1 VERVL
6 TSYRFLASTALCC
19 GLSVAI
25 AIWSVGEASG
35 GARAL
40 AGLIGLTAALAVMLL
55 IAAAAAEAETKG
67 APVPPTVVPAAELEA
82 PDAPPPVPERGDEL
96 AQRLAEGRRLREELA
111 PAPGSTDPRVDAWL
125 EDVRAAIESWR
136 PGVAGYFNALAGRAY
151 ADDAA
156 RLDAYTRRLETIVRG
171 Y

>member
-1 VERVL
+1 MERVL
-6 TSYRFLASTALCC
+6 TSYRFLASTAACC
-19 GLSVAI
+19 GLSVAV
-25 AIWSVGEASG
+25 ALWAVGDASG

-55 IAAAAAEAETKG
+55 IAAAATEAETKA
-67 APVPPTVVPAAELEA
+67 APVRPVVVPADEVAA
-82 PDAPPPVPERGDEL
+82 PAAPPPVRERGDEL
-96 AQRLAEGRRLREELA
+96 ARRLAEGRGLREEL
-111 PAPGSTDPRVDAWL
+111 APGSTDPRVDAWL
-125 EDVRAAIESWR
+125 EDVRAAIEGWR

>member
-6 TSYRFLASTALCC
+6 TSYRFLASTAVCC
-19 GLSVAI
+19 GLSVAV
-25 AIWSVGEASG
+25 ALWAVGDASG

-55 IAAAAAEAETKG
+55 IAAAAKETEAEAS
-67 APVPPTVVPAAELEA
+67 PVPPVVVPTVEVEPPAT
-82 PDAPPPVPERGDEL
+82 PPPVPEGGDAL
-96 AQRLAEGRRLREELA
+96 ARRLDEGRSLREELA
-111 PAPGSTDPRVDAWL
+111 PGSTDLRVDAWL

-136 PGVAGYFNALAGRAY
+136 PGVAGYFNALGGRAY